1 MMLKTL
7 RLEER
12 KKTGIARRGK
22 GAFTLIE
29 LLVVIAII
37 AILAALLL
45 PALARAKAK
54 ANQTTCLNNLKQW
67 GLAMEMYTG
76 ENNEFYPASRDLKY
90 VATPDNNPV
99 WTEMYADATA
109 NPAIGLSDW
118 FNALPPYV
126 SSLPLWQY
134 GANNASNN
142 VFFSSGSIYICPTA
156 AAIPR
161 DPLADPDPAVGPTF
175 NYGMNQRINYPNPPE
190 TPFKITQ
197 AVNLSAFVVFSEQRV
212 HASETPYYGSN
223 PTDLSST
230 YNYNNRFSGRHNS
243 GGNIVFGDGHAAYF
257 KYNYVCMP
265 YNGKADD
272 PGRPDIN
279 WPFNGQ
285 QLPL

>member
-1 MMLKTL
+1 MLGNTL
-7 RLEER
+7 NISKRPRLIIVR
-12 KKTGIARRGK
+12 QTKA
-22 GAFTLIE
+22 AFTLIE

-37 AILAALLL
+37 AILAAMLL

-54 ANQTTCLNNLKQW
+54 ANQTTCLNNLRQW
-67 GLAMEMYTG
+67 GLAMSMYASD
-76 ENNEFYPASRDLKY
+76 NNEFYPASRDLKY
-90 VATPDNNPV
+90 VVNADNNPV

-109 NPAIGLSDW
+109 NPAVGLADW
-118 FNALPPYV
+118 FNALPQYV
-126 SSLPLWQY
+126 GSIPLWEF
-134 GANNASNN
+134 GANSTSNN
-142 VFFSSGSIYICPTA
+142 LFFGSQSIFICPTA

-161 DPLADPDPAVGPTF
+161 NPATDPDPAVGPTF

-190 TPFKITQ
+190 TPFRITR
-197 AVNLSAFVVFSEQRV
+197 AVNPAAFVVFSEQRV

-230 YNYNNRFSGRHNS
+230 YNYNNRFSGRHDS
-243 GGNIVFGDGHAAYF
+243 GGNIVFSDGHTAYF
-257 KYNYVCMP
+257 KYDYVCIP

-279 WPFNGQ
+279 WPFSGQ

>member
-1 MMLKTL
+1 M
-7 RLEER
+7 
-12 KKTGIARRGK
+12 
-22 GAFTLIE
+22 
-29 LLVVIAII
+29 
-37 AILAALLL
+37 
-45 PALARAKAK
+45 
-54 ANQTTCLNNLKQW
+54 KQW
-67 GLAMEMYTG
+67 GLARWKCIRAK
-76 ENNEFYPASRDLKY
+76 NNEFYFRLHATLKY

-99 WTEMYADATA
+99 LDGDVCGRDGV

-161 DPLADPDPAVGPTF
+161 DPLADPDPVVGPAF

-190 TPFKITQ
+190 TPFRITQ
-197 AVNLSAFVVFSEQRV
+197 AVNPSAFVVFSEQRV
-212 HASETPYYGSN
+212 HASEMPYYGSN

-230 YNYNNRFSGRHNS
+230 YNYNNRFSGRHNV
-243 GGNIVFGDGHAAYF
+243 GGNIVFGDGHAAWF
-257 KYNYVCMP
+257 KYDYVCLP

-279 WPFNGQ
+279 WPYNGL

>member
-1 MMLKTL
+1 
-7 RLEER
+7 
-12 KKTGIARRGK
+12 
-22 GAFTLIE
+22 
-29 LLVVIAII
+29 
-37 AILAALLL
+37 
-45 PALARAKAK
+45 
-54 ANQTTCLNNLKQW
+54 
-67 GLAMEMYTG
+67 MEMYTG

-156 AAIPR
+156 AAIPGER
-161 DPLADPDPAVGPTF
+161 SPRTLDPAVGPTF

-190 TPFKITQ
+190 TPFRITQ
-197 AVNLSAFVVFSEQRV
+197 AVNPSAFVVFSEQRV
-212 HASETPYYGSN
+212 HASEMPYYGSN

-272 PGRPDIN
+272 PGRPDIQ
-279 WPFNGQ
+279 WPYNGL